1 MITSKQ
7 ASLICLTGLLG
18 LIATQQGC
26 GSDPSA
32 PSGTPSAGAPAAGA
46 ATIPMAGA
54 PAGGAPA
61 AVAGAP
67 AAGAPAAGAP
77 AGGGGSGGASAGTGG
92 GSSGTGGGS
101 AGMGTGGGS
110 AGMGT
115 GGAAPTFAAV
125 SALMGSNCAVSMC
138 HDGSNAHANYKTNL
152 YTVLTTPLPGT
163 TDRCAGSTLVV
174 PSNTAGSFLITA
186 ITKGG
191 TCPKGGNSIGRM
203 PDNCST
209 TSANPRACLTTAQ
222 IKTITDWV
230 AAGAPM

>member
-1 MITSKQ
+1 M
-7 ASLICLTGLLG
+7 GG
-18 LIATQQGC
+18 G
-26 GSDPSA
+26 
-32 PSGTPSAGAPAAGA
+32 GA
-46 ATIPMAGA
+46 AS
-54 PAGGAPA
+54 
-61 AVAGAP
+61 AGAP

-77 AGGGGSGGASAGTGG
+77 STGGGGAGGGGAGG
-92 GSSGTGGGS
+92 GFGGSTGGTGGGS
-101 AGMGTGGGS
+101 AGMGGGS

-125 SALMGSNCAVSMC
+125 SALMGSNCAVSGC
-138 HDGSNAHANYKTNL
+138 HDGSNMHANYKTNL

-191 TCPKGGNSIGRM
+191 MCPKGGNQIGRM
-203 PDNCST
+203 PDSCST
-209 TSANPRACLTTAQ
+209 TSSNPRACLTTAQ